1 LEILVAEDDTDAA
14 DLYKATL
21 EARGHRV
28 DTTFDGRECLSRYQ
42 SAMRRLAASGGKPS
56 DRQPYDAVI
65 LDYKIPNVDG
75 LQVAREMLRLN
86 PHQRIIFA
94 SAYTKDTLADSV
106 KELKQVVELIQKP
119 FEPEILVD
127 IIEDKSMA
135 KKLGE
140 LNAVARNISR
150 DNASPPENEI
160 DALLE
165 RLKKIQKEGT
175 FS

>member
-56 DRQPYDAVI
+56 DHQPYDAVI

-106 KELKQVVELIQKP
+106 KELKQVVELVQKP

-135 KKLGE
+135 KKLDE

-150 DNASPPENEI
+150 DNANPPENEI
-160 DALLE
+160 NVLLE
-165 RLKKIQKEGT
+165 RLKNIQKEGT
-175 FS
+175 LS

>member
-1 LEILVAEDDTDAA
+1 MAEDDTDAA
-14 DLYKATL
+14 DIYKATL

-28 DTTFDGRECLSRYQ
+28 DTTFDGRECLNKYQ
-42 SAMRRLAASGGKPS
+42 DAMRQLAASGRKPS
-56 DRQPYDAVI
+56 DQQPYDAVI
-65 LDYKIPNVDG
+65 LDYKIPIVDG

-150 DNASPPENEI
+150 GDVNPPENEI
-160 DALLE
+160 NVLLE

-175 FS
+175 LS